1 MFTLV
6 PRRSG
11 DRLEDLG
18 NISRQIKVQKA
29 DVGLCFNDICEPS
42 PGWVAVGGTGQG
54 SGAGVGPQAE
64 LLWQI
69 KHYL

>member
-6 PRRSG
+6 PQRSG

-29 DVGLCFNDICEPS
+29 DVDYVLMTFVS
-42 PGWVAVGGTGQG
+42 PLLAGWQLVAQG
-54 SGAGVGPQAE
+54 RDQE
-64 LLWQI
+64 LVWVPRQSCCGR
-69 KHYL
+69 